1 MNTVKK
7 INIIVMLSMFMSL
20 FISNSA
26 SAESV
31 EPNIIGN
38 HGVSLDA
45 QSGDVLFDKTS
56 HQKAYPASVTK
67 VMTALMLDENI
78 KENETIT
85 LSKTCV
91 NEVRSNSQ
99 IAFKEGEKLSRDT
112 ALFTMM
118 TISANDIACA
128 IGEHI
133 AGSQEAFG
141 AMMTKRAEEL
151 GALDTQFK
159 NANGLHDPEHYTTA
173 YDMALIGREA
183 IKHDLVRK
191 AMATKHYKVTTDLQ
205 KDVPIVNKSKIHDD
219 PDSIG
224 GKTGFTNEARNTLMK
239 IDEKDGIRV
248 VNVIFGANKL
258 TDKYNIYD
266 DILKISKYSMDQ
278 LTKKLVVDE
287 EKWNKKLTFLEKKV
301 IVKPEK
307 SLYLTMQ
314 KNDNSAY
321 DVRFTPKKIDE
332 DLLYIKGISK
342 GQKLGEIE
350 IIKNDK
356 KIDTVNVVSTQN
368 VVFEKPKD
376 ILIPFWIKVLAAIII
391 PLGSY
396 IGFVFLYN
404 YRYFNN
410 KKRPV

>member
-91 NEVRSNSQ
+91 NQVRSNSQ

-151 GALDTQFK
+151 GALDTHFK
-159 NANGLHDPEHYTTA
+159 NANG
-173 YDMALIGREA
+173 
-183 IKHDLVRK
+183 
-191 AMATKHYKVTTDLQ
+191 
-205 KDVPIVNKSKIHDD
+205 
-219 PDSIG
+219 
-224 GKTGFTNEARNTLMK
+224 
-239 IDEKDGIRV
+239 
-248 VNVIFGANKL
+248 
-258 TDKYNIYD
+258 
-266 DILKISKYSMDQ
+266 
-278 LTKKLVVDE
+278 
-287 EKWNKKLTFLEKKV
+287 
-301 IVKPEK
+301 
-307 SLYLTMQ
+307 
-314 KNDNSAY
+314 
-321 DVRFTPKKIDE
+321 
-332 DLLYIKGISK
+332 
-342 GQKLGEIE
+342 
-350 IIKNDK
+350 
-356 KIDTVNVVSTQN
+356 
-368 VVFEKPKD
+368 
-376 ILIPFWIKVLAAIII
+376 
-391 PLGSY
+391 
-396 IGFVFLYN
+396 
-404 YRYFNN
+404 
-410 KKRPV
+410 

>member
-1 MNTVKK
+1 MS
-7 INIIVMLSMFMSL
+7 MLF
-20 FISNSA
+20 SNSA
-26 SAESV
+26 SAESI
-31 EPNIIGN
+31 EPNILGN

-45 QSGDVLFDKTS
+45 QSGDVLFDKAS
-56 HQKAYPASVTK
+56 HEKAYPASVTK
-67 VMTALMLDENI
+67 VMTALLLDENI

-91 NEVRSNSQ
+91 NQVRSNSQ
-99 IAFKEGEKLSRDT
+99 ILFKEGEKLSRDT

-141 AMMTKRAEEL
+141 AMMTKRAKEL

-183 IKHDLVRK
+183 IKHDLVRN

-205 KDVPIVNKSKIHDD
+205 KDVEIVNKSRIHDD

-239 IDEKDGIRV
+239 IDEKNGIRV

-258 TDKYNIYD
+258 TNKYNIYD

-307 SLYLTMQ
+307 SLYLMMKKT
-314 KNDNSAY
+314 DNSAY
-321 DVRFTPKKIDE
+321 DVKFTPKKIDK
-332 DLLYIKGISK
+332 DLLYIKGIRK

-350 IIKNDK
+350 IVKNNK
-356 KIDTVNVVSTQN
+356 TIDTVNVVSTQN